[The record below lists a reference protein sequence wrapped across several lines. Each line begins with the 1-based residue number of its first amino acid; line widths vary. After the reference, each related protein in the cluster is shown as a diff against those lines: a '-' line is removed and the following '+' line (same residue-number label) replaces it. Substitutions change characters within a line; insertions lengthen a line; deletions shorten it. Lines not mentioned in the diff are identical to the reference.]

1 METASINFRL
11 LSVREVE
18 GATAINRR
26 ALRRLGRTP
35 VNVDMN
41 VRVVPDLDHSMVSLI
56 VTCSYVAV
64 IGLIRTRVLFV
75 LYGVDVRDRESGG
88 ARDYAGRRGDSRRKA
103 YADHARN
110 SGRSAPRCYCR
121 AHSRHPSPLPS
132 AAGDRPDC
140 TDVPTSLRECTVG
153 SYSDVDTEVYSIAG
167 VYKAKTK

>member
-18 GATAINRR
+18 GATAIHRR

-64 IGLIRTRVLFV
+64 IGLIRTRVLSCSTVSTFEIENLAAHV
-75 LYGVDVRDRESGG
+75 TMQGEEVIVGGKLMQTMLGIAVGALRGVIAVRTADTPLRFRPLPVIDLTALMYRLHYGN
-88 ARDYAGRRGDSRRKA
+88 A
-103 YADHARN
+103 
-110 SGRSAPRCYCR
+110 
-121 AHSRHPSPLPS
+121 PS
-132 AAGDRPDC
+132 AAIPM
-140 TDVPTSLRECTVG
+140 
-153 SYSDVDTEVYSIAG
+153 
-167 VYKAKTK
+167 